1 MPRYTDDSKEKVRDA
16 VDMIA
21 LVSTRTELRRAG
33 VNSYFGRCPF
43 HDERT
48 GSFHVR
54 PEEKHYHCFGCQASG
69 DPFRF
74 VMEVEGLDFVGAME
88 SLAERFGVQL
98 EVADEDPMAKA
109 RRERRDRL
117 HKLLDRAATYYARY
131 LWDAEEAH
139 EARDY
144 LAGRGLEE
152 TTLKAYRVGYAPSAW
167 DKLLLVAR
175 QAGFSE
181 DELITTGLAQRS
193 KQQWGSIYD
202 RFRGRIMF
210 PLADA
215 RGRVVGFGARAMRE
229 NQPPKYLNTS
239 EGEVFH
245 KGSQLFGID
254 LARKAAARAGTV
266 VLAEGYTDVLALH
279 QAGIENAVGIMGTSF
294 TDEQA
299 RELERTARTLVLAL
313 DADGAGQE
321 AMLRAAR
328 VAEGRSL
335 EMRVVA
341 LPAGLDPADL
351 VQRDG
356 AEGVRERIAR
366 SVPFVAFH
374 VDRILERAETGT
386 AEGKDRALTELRPVL
401 GPLPASVLRDE
412 LVRRVAGRLDLS
424 DQLATSLIGEG
435 APAAVALPGA
445 STVGT
450 PVSGMIASSPSP
462 SGRGGSPGMSG
473 PHTSIAPPS
482 VPLGLD
488 RRERGERTFLALC
501 VAFSR
506 EGRALLDAA
515 DLDAHFSS
523 DLARRAAAHLR
534 AHLDAPLEGL
544 PDDDPELAT
553 FLSELDA
560 RAARGGSVRPDNLE
574 HAWLSLELSRLERA
588 IDVARHAA
596 VADGSIS
603 RLSTEREQ
611 VRTRLRA
618 LSGKLQTT

>member
-69 DPFRF
+69 DPFDF
-74 VMEVEGLDFVGAME
+74 VMESEGLDFVGAME
-88 SLAERFGVQL
+88 SLAGRFGVTL
-98 EVADEDPMAKA
+98 EVADEDPQARA
-109 RRERRDRL
+109 RRERRERL
-117 HKLLDRAATYYARY
+117 HTLLDRAAAYYARY
-131 LWDAEEAH
+131 LWEAAEAG
-139 EARDY
+139 EAREY

-152 TTLKAYRVGYAPSAW
+152 ATLKTYRVGYAPSAW

-181 DELITTGLAQRS
+181 DELLATGLAQRS
-193 KQQWGSIYD
+193 KQQRGQIYD

-254 LARKAAARAGTV
+254 LARRAAARAGSV

-279 QAGIENAVGIMGTSF
+279 QTGIENAVGIMGTSF

-299 RELERTARTLVLAL
+299 AELERTARTLVLAL

-328 VAEGRSL
+328 VAEGRKL
-335 EMRVVA
+335 ELRVVA

-351 VQRDG
+351 VQR
-356 AEGVRERIAR
+356 EGVEAMRERIAR
-366 SVPFVAFH
+366 SVPFVEFH
-374 VDRILERAETGT
+374 VERVLARAEVGS
-386 AEGKDRALTELRPVL
+386 AEGKDRALEELRPLL

-412 LVRRVAGRLDLS
+412 LVRRIAGRLDLS
-424 DQLATSLIGEG
+424 DQLAASLLGEG
-435 APAAVALPGA
+435 AAVALPGA
-445 STVGT
+445 STGHAH
-450 PVSGMIASSPSP
+450 ASALAAAP
-462 SGRGGSPGMSG
+462 SGPSGGFGSG
-473 PHTSIAPPS
+473 RHASVAPPP
-482 VPLGLD
+482 VPVALD

-501 VAFSR
+501 VAFPR
-506 EGRALLDAA
+506 EGRALLEEA
-515 DLDAHFSS
+515 DLAQHFSS
-523 DLARRAAAHLR
+523 DLARRAAAHLL
-534 AHLDAPLEGL
+534 AHAAAPLDGL

-553 FLSELDA
+553 YVSELDA
-560 RAARGGSVRPDNLE
+560 RAARGGSARPGNLE
-574 HAWLSLELSRLERA
+574 HAWLTLELARLERA
-588 IDVARHAA
+588 IERARHAA
-596 VADGSIS
+596 GAGTEGAPSIS
-603 RLSTEREQ
+603 SLSAEREQ
-611 VRTRLRA
+611 VRTRLRH
-618 LSGKLQTT
+618 LSGRLQSA

>member
-69 DPFRF
+69 DAFDF
-74 VMEVEGLDFVGAME
+74 VIETEGLDFVSAME

-98 EVADEDPMAKA
+98 EVADEDPQARS
-109 RRERRDRL
+109 RRERRERL
-117 HKLLDRAATYYARY
+117 HKLLDRAAGYYDRCLWESAEAAGAR
-131 LWDAEEAH
+131 A
-139 EARDY
+139 Y

-152 TTLKAYRVGYAPSAW
+152 ATLKAYRVGYAPSAW
-167 DKLLLVAR
+167 DRLLLVAR
-175 QAGFSE
+175 GAGFSE
-181 DELITTGLAQRS
+181 DELLATGLAQRS
-193 KQQWGSIYD
+193 KQQRGSIYD
-202 RFRGRIMF
+202 RFRERIMF

-254 LARKAAARAGTV
+254 LARRAAARAGSV

-328 VAEGRSL
+328 VAEGRSMEL
-335 EMRVVA
+335 RVVA

-351 VQRDG
+351 VQQEG
-356 AEGVRERIAR
+356 AEAVRERIGR

-374 VDRILERAETGT
+374 VDRVLARAEVGT
-386 AEGKDRALTELRPVL
+386 AEGKDRALAELRPLL

-424 DQLATSLIGEG
+424 DQLAASLIGER
-435 APAAVALPGA
+435 APATVALPGVTTGGGAA
-445 STVGT
+445 SGT
-450 PVSGMIASSPSP
+450 
-462 SGRGGSPGMSG
+462 
-473 PHTSIAPPS
+473 IAPPPGVRNGAAGPHAS
-482 VPLGLD
+482 VAPPPVVPHLLD

-501 VAFSR
+501 VAFPR
-506 EGRALLDAA
+506 EGRALLEEA
-515 DLDAHFSS
+515 DLDEQFSS
-523 DLARRAAAHLR
+523 DLARRAAAQLR
-534 AHLDAPLEGL
+534 AHADAPLEGL

-553 FLSELDA
+553 FLSDLDA
-560 RAARGGSVRPDNLE
+560 RAARGGSARPGNLE
-574 HAWLSLELSRLERA
+574 HAWLSLELARLDRA
-588 IDVARHAA
+588 IDLARASGI
-596 VADGSIS
+596 ADGSVS

-611 VRTRLRA
+611 VRTRLRL
-618 LSGKLQTT
+618 LSGKLQSA

>member
-21 LVSTRTELRRAG
+21 LVSARTELRRAG

-74 VMEVEGLDFVGAME
+74 VMETEGLDFVGAME
-88 SLAERFGVQL
+88 SLAERFGVTL
-98 EVADEDPMAKA
+98 EVADEDPLAKA

-117 HKLLDRAATYYARY
+117 LQLLDRAAAYYARY
-131 LWDAEEAH
+131 LWEAAEAA
-139 EARDY
+139 EAREY
-144 LAGRGLEE
+144 LAGRGLAEE
-152 TTLKAYRVGYAPSAW
+152 TLRAYRVGYAPSAW

-175 QAGFSE
+175 QAGFGE
-181 DELITTGLAQRS
+181 DELLATGMAQRS
-193 KQQWGSIYD
+193 RQQRGSIYD

-254 LARKAAARAGTV
+254 LARRAAARAGSV

-279 QAGIENAVGIMGTSF
+279 QAGVENAVGIMGTSF

-299 RELERTARTLVLAL
+299 RELERTARVLVLAL

-335 EMRVVA
+335 ELRVVA

-351 VQRDG
+351 VQR
-356 AEGVRERIAR
+356 EGVEAMRERIAR
-366 SVPFVAFH
+366 SVPFVEFH
-374 VDRILERAETGT
+374 VERILARAETGT
-386 AEGKDRALTELRPVL
+386 AEGKDRALAELRPVL
-401 GPLPASVLRDE
+401 GPLPPSVLRDE

-424 DQLATSLIGEG
+424 DQLAASLLAEG
-435 APAAVALPGA
+435 ARAVAPAAAPVPDLSRPNAHASVA
-445 STVGT
+445 
-450 PVSGMIASSPSP
+450 PSP
-462 SGRGGSPGMSG
+462 
-473 PHTSIAPPS
+473 A
-482 VPLGLD
+482 VPLVLD

-501 VAFSR
+501 IAFPR
-506 EGRALLDAA
+506 EGRALLEEA
-515 DLDAHFSS
+515 DLEQQFSS
-523 DLARRAAAHLR
+523 DLARRAAGHLR
-534 AHLDAPLEGL
+534 THLDAPLEGL
-544 PDDDPELAT
+544 PADDPELSGYV
-553 FLSELDA
+553 SELDA
-560 RAARGGSVRPDNLE
+560 RAARGAASARPGNLE
-574 HAWLSLELSRLERA
+574 HAWLSLELARLERGVDA
-588 IDVARHAA
+588 ARAAGTADGTVAR
-596 VADGSIS
+596 
-603 RLSTEREQ
+603 LSAEREQ
-611 VRTRLRA
+611 VRTRLRL
-618 LSGKLQTT
+618 LSGRLQSA